1 MPGHK
6 ALFNTVVKPEW
17 IDHNGHMNV
26 GYFVVAFDEAT
37 DAVYESWGIGM
48 NYPET
53 SGCSVFTL
61 GVNVDYLAELFEGN
75 PLRIETLL
83 VDHDEKRI
91 HYFHRMFNADSG
103 KLAATNECLCMNVS
117 LESRRSSPFPPNVL
131 ELLGQAQLEGEA
143 PEGFGRK
150 LEIRRR

>member
-1 MPGHK
+1 MPEQE
-6 ALFNTVVKPEW
+6 AIFETVVKPEW

-37 DAVYESWGIGM
+37 DAVYETWGIGM
-48 NYPET
+48 DYPET

-75 PLRIETLL
+75 HLRIETVL

-91 HYFHRMFNADSG
+91 HYYHRMFDADTG

-117 LESRRSSPFPPNVL
+117 LESRKSSPFPPRVL
-131 ELLGQAQLEGEA
+131 DLLDKSRHAGEA
-143 PEGFGRK
+143 PEGFGRR